1 MATTNSGSESL
12 LDHDLQKYFNVAVA
26 VARKA
31 GEVKSFIDICTI
43 SNASHNPVHNFANCG
58 KWIKL
63 ARKFH
68 PNLIIT

>member
-31 GEVKSFIDICTI
+31 GEVKSSNSFIDICTI
-43 SNASHNPVHNFANCG
+43 SNAIHNF
-58 KWIKL
+58 
-63 ARKFH
+63 R
-68 PNLIIT
+68 